1 MCTGAPTD
9 TPGSIP
15 ARRPSRVRLPPRPRS
30 ARASG
35 WTWMARRV
43 PSAPR
48 RSCRPRVPT
57 RTGVP
62 RVRASGR
69 TRGGVGAGGWP
80 GARGAC
86 RRRVRAG
93 CPGRVEGHTSTSVR
107 NAPRAGRTRHRAPG
121 RCGRR
126 TPSARPAATATLAV
140 SRMRRGPRRP
150 LTCHRSP
157 LAFAGGAGA
166 DSSGQWRRRACSSE
180 AGSCWGRS
188 CCGSPRRRLAASPP
202 RRGRIWTRAAASK
215 LRGSHRH
222 PIKARSALPQQVQ
235 DGRGSRGS
243 PRARSRAFR
252 LSLSRHRRH
261 WR

>member
-15 ARRPSRVRLPPRPRS
+15 ARRPSRVWLPPRPRR
-30 ARASG
+30 ARGSG

-62 RVRASGR
+62 RARASGR

-126 TPSARPAATATLAV
+126 TPSARPAVTATLAV
-140 SRMRRGPRRP
+140 SQARRGPRRRAS
-150 LTCHRSP
+150 CHRSP
-157 LAFAGGAGA
+157 LVFAGDDGAG
-166 DSSGQWRRRACSSE
+166 SSGRWRRRECSSE
-180 AGSCWGRS
+180 ADSSSCRS
-188 CCGSPRRRLAASPP
+188 WSGWPRHPLAEFPPRPRRLWTRSAPSRLCGSRC
-202 RRGRIWTRAAASK
+202 
-215 LRGSHRH
+215 H
-222 PIKARSALPQQVQ
+222 PIKARSALPQQVH
-235 DGRGSRGS
+235 DGRGS
-243 PRARSRAFR
+243 
-252 LSLSRHRRH
+252 
-261 WR
+261 

>member
-1 MCTGAPTD
+1 MCTGAPTG

-15 ARRPSRVRLPPRPRS
+15 ARRPSRVRLPPRPRR
-30 ARASG
+30 ARGSG

-62 RVRASGR
+62 RARASGR
-69 TRGGVGAGGWP
+69 TRGGVGADGWP

-107 NAPRAGRTRHRAPG
+107 NAPGAGRTQHRAPG

-126 TPSARPAATATLAV
+126 TPSARPAATLA
-140 SRMRRGPRRP
+140 GPKRP
-150 LTCHRSP
+150 ASCHRSP

-166 DSSGQWRRRACSSE
+166 GSSGRWRRRACCSE
-180 AGSCWGRS
+180 AGSCWCRS

-202 RRGRIWTRAAASK
+202 RPGRVSTRDAASR
-215 LRGSHRH
+215 LSGSHRH
-222 PIKARSALPQQVQ
+222 SIKARSALPQPVHEAARPSRRGPATALRISVAVGPTTPGWPRH
-235 DGRGSRGS
+235 DHRGS
-243 PRARSRAFR
+243 
-252 LSLSRHRRH
+252 
-261 WR
+261 